1 MRIKFKGRNYNAETL
16 KKSLRQYVIA
26 SKNIGWDL
34 LWYQTESNWIS
45 NNCDGLEMYKAC
57 GLFAA
62 LSPQMSVER
71 NKKLFLQYLEQG
83 KASHYGQLNKK
94 CDEIMIAESE
104 EDVCKILNGNKITSF
119 YLNLLHPCKETRV
132 TIDRHAIACMTQR
145 IDDVKALDS
154 NNQSMTDKQYSM
166 FEKIFKDVS
175 KEIGMLPHELQA
187 VTWVSY
193 RQTRG
198 LN

>member
-26 SKNIGWDL
+26 SKNIGLDL

-45 NNCDGLEMYKAC
+45 DNCGELEMYKAC
-57 GLFAA
+57 GMFAA

-94 CDEIMIAESE
+94 CDEIMIAENE

-154 NNQSMTDKQYSM
+154 NNQSMTDRQYSM
-166 FEKIFKDVS
+166 FERIFKDVS
-175 KEIGMLPHELQA
+175 EEIGMLAHELQA